1 MNQNKNDEYA
11 LINVEAVEGNAIVT
25 VQGNLGTLSMLL
37 DGLTQAMYKNLPP
50 DLKAQFIE
58 NLETTKNELK
68 GDN

>member
-1 MNQNKNDEYA
+1 MSQNKNDEYA
-11 LINVEAVEGNAIVT
+11 LINVEAVEGNARVT

>member
-1 MNQNKNDEYA
+1 MSLNEYA
-11 LINVEAVEGNAIVT
+11 LINVEAVDGKASVT
-25 VQGNLGTLSMLL
+25 VKGNLGTLSMLL